1 MSTNDNYN
9 KIKSVISEKF
19 GVTDNLITPEA
30 KLTEDLNLSYL
41 EVADLLS
48 LMAKEFNF
56 QIPEDVNLENIL
68 TVSDITSIVEQYA
81 DEL

>member
-56 QIPEDVNLENIL
+56 QIPEDVNLENIS